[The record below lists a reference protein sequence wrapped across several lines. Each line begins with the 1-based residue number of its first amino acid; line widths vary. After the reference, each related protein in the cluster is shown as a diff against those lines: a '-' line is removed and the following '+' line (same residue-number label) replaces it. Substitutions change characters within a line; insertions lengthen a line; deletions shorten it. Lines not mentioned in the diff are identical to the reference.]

1 MCGRFAASS
10 SVEDL
15 VEFFEIDEVVE
26 PLPAPSYNVAPTS
39 PIAAVLAQVGE
50 SRAQRRLAALRWGL
64 VPSWAK
70 DPDHGA
76 RLINARVETVAE
88 KPSFRAALAR
98 RRCLIPADG
107 YFEWRARTPALGK
120 PVKQPYFIA
129 PRNGQPLA
137 MAGLYEYWRG
147 PDGSWLVTAAIITTE
162 ATDEL
167 GLVHD
172 RMPMVVPPQNWDTWL
187 DPEVRGPVTELLTAP
202 TAEVWF
208 HPVSQAVNRVAND
221 GPQLLEPIELPE

>member
-10 SVEDL
+10 SVEEL
-15 VEFFEIDEVVE
+15 TAFFEIDEVVE
-26 PLPAPSYNVAPTS
+26 PLPAPRYNIAPTM
-39 PIAAVLAQVGE
+39 PIAAVFTHVGE
-50 SRAQRRLAALRWGL
+50 AASSRRLAALRWGL

-107 YFEWRARTPALGK
+107 YFEWRPRTSAPGK
-120 PVKQPYFIA
+120 AVKQPYFIA
-129 PRNGQPLA
+129 PRDGRPLA

-147 PDGSWLVTAAIITTE
+147 PDGGWLVTAAIITTE
-162 ATDEL
+162 ATDEVGVL
-167 GLVHD
+167 HD
-172 RMPMVVPPQNWDTWL
+172 RMPMVVTPQNWQAWL

-202 TAEVWF
+202 AAEVSF
-208 HPVSQAVNRVAND
+208 HPVSQAVNRVGND
-221 GPQLLEPIELPE
+221 GPELLEPIELSE

>member
-10 SVEDL
+10 STEDL
-15 VEFFEIDEVVE
+15 VEFFEIDDVVE
-26 PLPAPSYNVAPTS
+26 PLPPPSYNIAPTS
-39 PIAAVLAQVGE
+39 SIAAVFTSAGD
-50 SRAQRRLAALRWGL
+50 ADAPRRLASLRWGL

-107 YFEWRARTPALGK
+107 YFEWRPRPSAAGK
-120 PVKQPYFIA
+120 TTKQPYFIT
-129 PRNGQPLA
+129 PTDGRPLA
-137 MAGLYEYWRG
+137 MAGLYEYWRR
-147 PDGSWLVTAAIITTE
+147 PDQSWLITATIITTD

-167 GLVHD
+167 GLLHD
-172 RMPMVVPPQNWDTWL
+172 RMPMVVEPHNWGAWL
-187 DPEVRGPVTELLTAP
+187 DPGVPGPVTELLTAP
-202 TAEVWF
+202 TGAVRF
-208 HPVSQAVNRVAND
+208 YAVSQAVNRVGND
-221 GPQLLEPIELPE
+221 GPQLLQPVELSE

>member
-1 MCGRFAASS
+1 MCGRFAASAS
-10 SVEDL
+10 AEEL
-15 VEFFEIDEVVE
+15 VAFFEIDEVVE

-39 PIAAVLAQVGE
+39 LIAAVFDHVVE
-50 SRAQRRLAALRWGL
+50 SSTQRRLAALRWGL

-107 YFEWRARTPALGK
+107 YFEWRPRADVRGK
-120 PVKQPYFIA
+120 TIKQPYFIA
-129 PRNGQPLA
+129 PRNGRPLA

-147 PDGSWLVTAAIITTE
+147 PDGGWLVTAAIITTE
-162 ATDEL
+162 ATDDL
-167 GLVHD
+167 GYLHD
-172 RMPMVVPPQNWDTWL
+172 RMPMVVAPQNWDAWL
-187 DPEVRGPVTELLTAP
+187 DPQMDGPVTELLTAP
-202 TAEVWF
+202 AGDVGF
-208 HPVSQAVNRVAND
+208 HPVSQAVNRVGND
-221 GPQLLEPIELPE
+221 GPELLEPIELSE